1 MANSTA
7 AILELSHENI
17 WYDQHKYEEAELEY
31 QQYLVQKCRGGART
45 STTCHETKCSSDSS
59 HKSSL
64 VNEIAKAREQ
74 IQKSLN
80 SDMSTSRSDTSL
92 ASRIATLEEE
102 NKHLRQMSS
111 DLESVVKR
119 LESRISA
126 LEIGKPC
133 PAVAV
138 CPAKPNGVS
147 ADAEDGDDDDF
158 ELFNDDVED
167 DAESERVKQ
176 ERVKAYEDKKA
187 KKPVLIAKSNI
198 ILDIKPWDDETDMA
212 ELERS
217 VRTIE
222 MDGLLWGSS
231 KLVPLA
237 YTIKKLQISC
247 VVEDDKVSTDDLEEK
262 IMAFEDLV
270 QSVDIAAFN
279 KI

>member
-1 MANSTA
+1 VFKTTMANSTA
-7 AILELSHENI
+7 AILELSQENI

-31 QQYLVQKCRGGART
+31 QQYLVQKCCGGART
-45 STTCHETKCSSDSS
+45 STTCHETKCSSDS
-59 HKSSL
+59 
-64 VNEIAKAREQ
+64 
-74 IQKSLN
+74 
-80 SDMSTSRSDTSL
+80 MSTSRSDTSL

>member
-1 MANSTA
+1 MAHPA
-7 AILELSHENI
+7 AILEQLSHETV

-31 QQYLVQKCRGGART
+31 QQHLAQQRCGGGRT
-45 STTCHETKCSSDSS
+45 TSCNRETKCATTGSM
-59 HKSSL
+59 
-64 VNEIAKAREQ
+64 A
-74 IQKSLN
+74 
-80 SDMSTSRSDTSL
+80 TSRSDSSL
-92 ASRIATLEEE
+92 AFRISTLEDE
-102 NKHLRQMSS
+102 NKHLRVLST

-119 LESRISA
+119 LEARISA
-126 LEIGKPC
+126 LECGKPC

-138 CPAKPNGVS
+138 CPARSDKPVICP
-147 ADAEDGDDDDF
+147 AAKPAVCPAKPVADDDDVDDEDF
-158 ELFNDDVED
+158 ELFKDDEED
-167 DAESERVKQ
+167 DAEAERVKQ